1 MNILVHK
8 DPPQELVRIVNE
20 LYSTIRSIKQVIFDG
35 NIDLLHGKMA
45 VFVPDTGSIII
56 DLAACA
62 KDIRWMK
69 KGSLYVPNVWFN
81 MLYCVYHE
89 YAHAKQV
96 LVKGWEDVDKAIL
109 EAGADHEAI
118 DLMVEWAGAGKIPK
132 LREMGW
138 VINLI
143 RDKLNKAYITN
154 QNITNYEIDA
164 LDSNAAAF
172 ASTATLLS
180 TEYITST
187 KEDQT
192 MLMENLCEHVQSG
205 DIGVTI
211 RGIGYLYPEEFLMI
225 DDHYKMKEATS

>member
-1 MNILVHK
+1 MDIKIHK
-8 DPPQELVRIVNE
+8 DPPRELVRIVND
-20 LYSTIRSIKQVIFDG
+20 LYPTIRSIKQVIFDA

-45 VFVPDTGSIII
+45 VFVPDTGSVII

-62 KDIRWMK
+62 KDIRWIR
-69 KGSLYVPNVWFN
+69 KGSLYIPNIWFN

-96 LVKGWEDVDKAIL
+96 LNLKWL
-109 EAGADHEAI
+109 EISEHVLENAADREAI

-132 LREMGW
+132 LSEMGW
-138 VINLI
+138 AIDLI
-143 RDKLNKAYITN
+143 RDTINRAYITN
-154 QNITNYEIDA
+154 QNMVNYEIDA

-180 TEYITST
+180 TEYTTST
-187 KEDQT
+187 EEDQT
-192 MLMENLCEHVQSG
+192 MLMENLCNNIQSG
-205 DIGVTI
+205 NIGVTI

-225 DDHYKMKEATS
+225 DEHYKMKGVTA